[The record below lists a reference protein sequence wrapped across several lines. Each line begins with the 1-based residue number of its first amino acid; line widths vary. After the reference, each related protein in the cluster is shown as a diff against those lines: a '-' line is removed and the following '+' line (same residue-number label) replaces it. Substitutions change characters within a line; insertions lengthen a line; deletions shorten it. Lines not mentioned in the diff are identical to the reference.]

1 MSIKSTFGISVLIL
15 IFMMGCAGS
24 PQKFETFKI
33 NSDDEQKAILEKI
46 KGNMADYDIYRCGAL
61 AVFNIKNDDKTIEVS
76 NTKCRPFV
84 QQTPDDFVKIYAVT
98 GIQSIVGPDGQ
109 VFGYIT
115 WDFQRTIV
123 RAELVDAN
131 TMRIRQY
138 RKPGGAPGR

>member
-1 MSIKSTFGISVLIL
+1 MIIKSTFGISVLIL

-33 NSDDEQKAILEKI
+33 NSDDEQKAILGKI
-46 KGNMADYDIYRCGAL
+46 KGNMAGYDIYRCGGL
-61 AVFNIKNDDKTIEVS
+61 TVFDKKNDDKTLEIS
-76 NTKCRPFV
+76 RKRCRPFV
-84 QQTPDDFVKIYAVT
+84 QQTPNDFVKVYAVT

-115 WDFQRTIV
+115 WDFQKTIV

-131 TMRIRQY
+131 TMRISQS

>member
-61 AVFNIKNDDKTIEVS
+61 TVFDKKNDDKTLEIS
-76 NTKCRPFV
+76 RIRCRPFV
-84 QQTPDDFVKIYAVT
+84 QQAEDDFVKIYTVT

-131 TMRIRQY
+131 TMRIFQY

>member
-61 AVFNIKNDDKTIEVS
+61 AVFNIKNDDKTTSFKTYI
-76 NTKCRPFV
+76 
-84 QQTPDDFVKIYAVT
+84 KIYSHFQFSANICSPSLTINTAPFLSVLNIVT
-98 GIQSIVGPDGQ
+98 LLLLNL
-109 VFGYIT
+109 YMT
-115 WDFQRTIV
+115 
-123 RAELVDAN
+123 
-131 TMRIRQY
+131 Y
-138 RKPGGAPGR
+138 